1 MDFIFVLMPSPKP
14 SSVKAQTAPRR
25 TKKLGGVTLE
35 VDLKVESPKIRKMEK
50 VELKRRGFKWSAAL
64 IILICLAVL
73 LKITVRE
80 SFLNNPQFSLKQVIV
95 KTEGSLTAQKIV
107 RTSALT
113 TGTNLLTVN
122 MHDLQRRLMQLPQVK
137 SVKIKRDYEGR
148 LNLDVDQRQP
158 VAWLECTKLGLVAGR
173 PDVGCFIDAE
183 GVTFPCEVATP
194 AYLALPVIK
203 HEALA
208 QNIPGVAVTDLQTKS
223 ALKLLKELQ
232 DRFEQGGEELRSIE
246 IQKPYA
252 MTATFA
258 DQAQMIFGV
267 DDLAEQMTRL
277 ERIRLEAR
285 HRNWRIGTLNLLVKQ
300 NVPVTFRDAPD
311 LKDLLDDPVT
321 ASVNSTPVNKNT
333 TR

>member
-1 MDFIFVLMPSPKP
+1 MSAPSP
-14 SSVKAQTAPRR
+14 SSTKTKASPRKA
-25 TKKLGGVTLE
+25 KKVGGVTLE

-113 TGTNLLTVN
+113 NGTNLLTVN
-122 MHDLQRRLMQLPQVK
+122 MHELQRRLMQLPQVK
-137 SVKIKRDYEGR
+137 AVKIKRDYEGR
-148 LNLDVDQRQP
+148 LTLEVDQRQP
-158 VAWLECTKLGLVAGR
+158 VAWLECARLGLVPGR

-183 GVTFPCEVATP
+183 GVTFPCEVVTP

-208 QNIPGVAVTDLQTKS
+208 QNSPGVAVTDLQTKS
-223 ALKLLKELQ
+223 ALSLLKELQ
-232 DRFEQGGEELRSIE
+232 DRFEQGAEELRSID

-252 MTATFA
+252 MTAVFA

-267 DDLAEQMTRL
+267 DDMAEQMTRL
-277 ERIRLEAR
+277 DRIRLEAR
-285 HRNWRIGTLNLLVKQ
+285 HRSWRIATLNLLVKQ

-311 LKDLLDDPVT
+311 LKDLLDDPIT
-321 ASVNSTPVNKNT
+321 ASVNSTPQNKTT

>member
-1 MDFIFVLMPSPKP
+1 MSATPPSSIKLKASPKRV
-14 SSVKAQTAPRR
+14 S
-25 TKKLGGVTLE
+25 GVTLA

-95 KTEGSLTAQKIV
+95 KTDGSLTAQKIV

-122 MHDLQRRLMQLPQVK
+122 MHDLQRRLMELPQVR
-137 SVKIKRDYEGR
+137 SVKIQRDYEGR
-148 LNLDVDQRQP
+148 LTLEVDQRQP
-158 VAWLECTKLGLVAGR
+158 VAWLECSKLGLLPGR
-173 PDVGCFIDAE
+173 PDVGCFIDDE
-183 GVTFPCEVATP
+183 GVTFPCEVVTP

-203 HEALA
+203 HDALN
-208 QNIPGVAVTDLQTKS
+208 QNVPGVAMTDLPVKS
-223 ALKLLKELQ
+223 VLKLLKELQ
-232 DRFEQGGEELRSIE
+232 ERFEQGAEELRSID
-246 IQKPYA
+246 IQKAYA
-252 MTATFA
+252 MTAVFA
-258 DQAQMIFGV
+258 DQSQVIFGV
-267 DDLAEQMTRL
+267 YDLAEQLTRL
-277 ERIRLEAR
+277 DRIRLEAR
-285 HRNWRIGTLNLLVKQ
+285 HRNWRIATLNLLVKQ

-321 ASVNSTPVNKNT
+321 AAVNSTKQNKT
-333 TR
+333 TNR

>member
-1 MDFIFVLMPSPKP
+1 MSATPP
-14 SSVKAQTAPRR
+14 SSIQSKASPRKA
-25 TKKLGGVTLE
+25 KKVGGVTLA

-50 VELKRRGFKWSAAL
+50 VELQRRGFKWGVAL

-137 SVKIKRDYEGR
+137 SVKIQRDYEGR
-148 LNLDVDQRQP
+148 LTLEVDQRQP
-158 VAWLECTKLGLVAGR
+158 VAWLECTKLGLLSGR
-173 PDVGCFIDAE
+173 PDVGCFIDME
-183 GVTFPCEVATP
+183 GVAFPCEVVTP
-194 AYLALPVIK
+194 TYMALPVIK
-203 HEALA
+203 YEAV
-208 QNIPGVAVTDLQTKS
+208 NSMIHGVAVTDLPIKS
-223 ALKLLKELQ
+223 ALSLIKELSVRVEQ
-232 DRFEQGGEELRSIE
+232 DVQELRSID
-246 IQKPYA
+246 IHKAYA
-252 MTATFA
+252 MTAHFA
-258 DQAQMIFGV
+258 DQSQIIFGV
-267 DDLAEQMTRL
+267 YDLSEQLTRL
-277 ERIRLEAR
+277 DRIRLEAKQ
-285 HRNWRIGTLNLLVKQ
+285 RNWQIATLNLLVKQ

-321 ASVNSTPVNKNT
+321 AAVNSPTHNKTT

>member
-1 MDFIFVLMPSPKP
+1 MSVLSP
-14 SSVKAQTAPRR
+14 SSIKPKASPRKP
-25 TKKLGGVTLE
+25 KKVGGVTLE

-107 RTSALT
+107 RTCGLT

-122 MHDLQRRLMQLPQVK
+122 MHDLQRRLMQLPQIKAVN
-137 SVKIKRDYEGR
+137 IKRDYEGR
-148 LNLDVDQRQP
+148 LTLTVDQRQP
-158 VAWLECTKLGLVAGR
+158 VAWLECSKLGLLPGR
-173 PDVGCFIDAE
+173 PDVGCFIDSE

-203 HEALA
+203 HEAMI

-223 ALKLLKELQ
+223 ALNLLKELQ
-232 DRFEQGGEELRSIE
+232 DRFEQGPEELRSID

-267 DDLAEQMTRL
+267 DDLNDQMTRL
-277 ERIRLEAR
+277 DRIRLEAR
-285 HRNWRIGTLNLLVKQ
+285 HRNWRIATLNLLVKQ

-311 LKDLLDDPVT
+311 LKDLLDDPIT
-321 ASVNSTPVNKNT
+321 AAVNSPTQNKT
-333 TR
+333 ITR

>member
-1 MDFIFVLMPSPKP
+1 MSATPPNSIKSKASPR
-14 SSVKAQTAPRR
+14 KA
-25 TKKLGGVTLE
+25 KKVGGVTLE

-50 VELKRRGFKWSAAL
+50 VELKRRGFKWGAAL

-122 MHDLQRRLMQLPQVK
+122 MHELQRRLMQLPQVK
-137 SVKIKRDYEGR
+137 AVKIKRDYEGR
-148 LNLDVDQRQP
+148 LTLEVDQRQP
-158 VAWLECTKLGLVAGR
+158 VAWLECAKLGLLAGR
-173 PDVGCFIDAE
+173 PDVGCFIDTE
-183 GVTFPCEVATP
+183 GVTFPCEVVTP

-203 HEALA
+203 YETMA
-208 QNIPGVAVTDLQTKS
+208 QNIPGVAVTDLPIKS
-223 ALKLLKELQ
+223 ALSLLKELQ
-232 DRFEQGGEELRSIE
+232 DRFEQGAEELRSID
-246 IQKPYA
+246 IQKAYS
-252 MTATFA
+252 MTAFFA
-258 DQAQMIFGV
+258 DQAQIIFGV
-267 DDLAEQMTRL
+267 HDLGEQLTRL
-277 ERIRLEAR
+277 DRIRLEAR
-285 HRNWRIGTLNLLVKQ
+285 HRNWRIATLNLLVKQ

-311 LKDLLDDPVT
+311 LKDLLDDPIT
-321 ASVNSTPVNKNT
+321 AAVNSPTKNKTT